1 MQEVLDNQQKKEITL
16 IRTFKENMGKEG
28 GKTMDSDDSFMTSMT
43 DDLRQLSQLE
53 KCFVKNEIKNMIF
66 RYQI

>member
-1 MQEVLDNQQKKEITL
+1 
-16 IRTFKENMGKEG
+16 MGKEG

-53 KCFVKNEIKNMIF
+53 QCFVKNEIKNIIF

>member
-16 IRTFKENMGKEG
+16 IRTFKENMDKEG

-53 KCFVKNEIKNMIF
+53 KCFVKNEIKNIIF

>member
-16 IRTFKENMGKEG
+16 KRTFKENMAKES
-28 GKTMDSDDSFMTSMT
+28 GKTMDRDDPFMTSMT

-53 KCFVKNEIKNMIF
+53 KYFVKNEIKNTIF